1 MARNKVSVVGAG
13 NVGANIAL
21 WLGTKEIADVHLLD
35 IAEGMPAGKALDL
48 MQAAPIEGFDSVITG
63 SNDYKDLVDS
73 DVVVVTAGLARK
85 PGMSRSDLIEINQGI
100 VKDVMIEVIK
110 YAPQAIVIVVTNP
123 LDVMV
128 HAAWKLSGLPSERI
142 IGMAGALDSA
152 RLRTFVA
159 MELDVSVQDVH
170 AMVLGG
176 HADTMVPLQK
186 YTTVSGIPIAQLMSQ
201 ERIDAIVQRT
211 RSGGGEIVG
220 LLKTGSAFYA
230 PSASVAEMVE
240 SILKDKKRIIPCA
253 AYCKGKYGLDGVF
266 VGVPVKLGRGGV
278 EEIIEVEF
286 SEAEQKAFN
295 ESVEAIKKLAAEVKF

>member
-21 WLGTKEIADVHLLD
+21 WLGIKEIADVHLLD

-48 MQAAPIEGFDSVITG
+48 MQAGPVEGFNSTITG
-63 SNDYKDLVDS
+63 SNDYKDLSGS
-73 DVVVVTAGLARK
+73 DVVVITAGLARK

-100 VKDVMIEVIK
+100 IKDVMTEVVTHS
-110 YAPQAIVIVVTNP
+110 PQAIVIVVTNP

-128 HAAWKLSGLPSERI
+128 HAAWKLSGLPPERV

-159 MELDVSVQDVH
+159 MELNVSVRDVH

-176 HADTMVPLQK
+176 HADTMVPLQN

-201 ERIDAIVQRT
+201 ERIDAIVKRT
-211 RSGGGEIVG
+211 RTGGGEIVG

-230 PSASVAEMVE
+230 PSASVADMVE
-240 SILKDKKRIIPCA
+240 SILRDTKRIIPCA
-253 AYCKGKYGLDGVF
+253 AYCDGKYGLDGVY
-266 VGVPVKLGRGGV
+266 VGVPVKLGREGV

-286 SEAEQKAFN
+286 SEDEQKAFN
-295 ESVEAIKKLAAEVKF
+295 ESVAAIKKLAAEVKY